1 MRCLPRDIA
10 RRCDVVPERR
20 AEITPVEA
28 LDVAGN
34 ATWYAA
40 TGVLIAVTGCCPSR
54 LARGDTLSRGDS
66 LAPVYLTRWAL
77 VGATVLW
84 CIACI
89 AMIFTDTVRWQ
100 LRGQVLVNITVMAAA
115 AGILVVFMRSAAA
128 RGAAGRLARE
138 LDTTPLSA
146 GRLARSV
153 RSALRDP
160 NARLLFRD
168 AAGTAWV
175 DSDGRAVLRTEARSR
190 SPPSEAWAPTTGERE
205 VLALVTEGLTDGAI
219 AQRLYLT
226 RRTVETHIGHVF
238 AKLGVPAGSSQNQ
251 RVHAVR
257 RYLDDADESHDGSGH
272 REIR

>member
-1 MRCLPRDIA
+1 M
-10 RRCDVVPERR
+10 
-20 AEITPVEA
+20 
-28 LDVAGN
+28 
-34 ATWYAA
+34 
-40 TGVLIAVTGCCPSR
+40 
-54 LARGDTLSRGDS
+54 SRGDS

-77 VGATVLW
+77 VGAIVLW
-84 CIACI
+84 CIGCI
-89 AMIFTDTVRWQ
+89 AMVFTDTVRWQ

-175 DSDGRAVLRTEARSR
+175 DSDGRAVLPTEARSITTFGALGAAALEHDPCSTMILWWSR
-190 SPPSEAWAPTTGERE
+190 PALRGPTTARPARRADHGR
-205 VLALVTEGLTDGAI
+205 ARGAR
-219 AQRLYLT
+219 AC
-226 RRTVETHIGHVF
+226 RR
-238 AKLGVPAGSSQNQ
+238 GS
-251 RVHAVR
+251 H
-257 RYLDDADESHDGSGH
+257 
-272 REIR
+272 